1 MCQCIN
7 SHTPT
12 FLFNPGGKRW
22 LIFRPILFQVFSPL
36 FNLGDES
43 SDQEADQGKDDELY
57 IVMSSVIILVM
68 VVVTLLVVGAVG
80 VLFLRYQREKSKV
93 MSVDQFSLP
102 SPKQLS
108 NSSIT
113 YPIIPSHYPQK
124 DHTEINNYV

>member
-1 MCQCIN
+1 MCQGTN

-12 FLFNPGGKRW
+12 FLFNPERW
-22 LIFRPILFQVFSPL
+22 LIFRPILFQIFSPL

-43 SDQEADQGKDDELY
+43 SDQEADKGKDDELY

-93 MSVDQFSLP
+93 MSVDQFSPP
-102 SPKQLS
+102 SLKQLS

-113 YPIIPSHYPQK
+113 CPITPSHYPQK